1 MGGELRV
8 RNGSIGLHVKYVV
21 DQKWVI
27 LSGLKRAQ
35 VNRVAGWIRL
45 TCIFHMIFFFFK
57 YKKNNMYLPFEK
69 LCNKLLD
76 VKCIILNSPL
86 LSRRNSIKLID
97 TY

>member
-27 LSGLKRAQ
+27 LSGLKRTQ

-45 TCIFHMIFFFFK
+45 TCIFHMIFFFFFNIRK
-57 YKKNNMYLPFEK
+57 TTCICHLKSYAINYLM
-69 LCNKLLD
+69 
-76 VKCIILNSPL
+76 
-86 LSRRNSIKLID
+86 
-97 TY
+97 